1 MPAWTVLAPRNSAS
15 VCSYSKPAAFS
26 RFQTMSAQSYNLL
39 AEVPTMREMGIDI
52 LRISPQPT
60 YTAEI
65 VAAFDA
71 ARNGRPAAA
80 NAAWNPEG
88 LVDGYWFGDAGIAQR
103 HTQAVTELQG
113 A

>member
-1 MPAWTVLAPRNSAS
+1 MMACTVN
-15 VCSYSKPAAFS
+15 
-26 RFQTMSAQSYNLL
+26 QTMSAQSYNLL

-80 NAAWNPEG
+80 DAAWNPEG